1 MGLQQPYFSMI
12 FRTIKSSIDD
22 TRQTLGLF
30 NKDWNT
36 FKSNF
41 VNAKRKNIKNP
52 LDKYETINLNG
63 GGFKE
68 GISSIFRSKDLNG
81 LKEYNR
87 LVESGLSPMKAYS
100 QTMKGCSEEARKNAV
115 AMAKGKITYEE
126 ATKSLGSM
134 GAGAKAAALG
144 LKALSIAGNMI
155 AMWAISE
162 VITRTV
168 SAINDYANSAE
179 IAREKVQCQVID
191 VLLFNS
197 VLLVYYI
204 YLERM

>member
-1 MGLQQPYFSMI
+1 MI
-12 FRTIKSSIDD
+12 FKTVSDDITGVTKSISIFNS
-22 TRQTLGLF
+22 TLSTM
-30 NKDWNT
+30 K
-36 FKSNF
+36 
-41 VNAKRKNIKNP
+41 KNIKNGQSVA
-52 LDKYETINLNG
+52 Y
-63 GGFKE
+63 
-68 GISSIFRSKDLNG
+68 SIFNGNKINQKDIQSIINYADAIKNGAKPSEAYKNNLLGCSVAAKQYVVDARKAGKSTDELVDG
-81 LKEYNR
+81 LKD
-87 LVESGLSPMKAYS
+87 VPKTS
-100 QTMKGCSEEARKNAV
+100 
-115 AMAKGKITYEE
+115 
-126 ATKSLGSM
+126 
-134 GAGAKAAALG
+134 KAATLG